1 MAPLGEE
8 AADNEIEI
16 EGEDDVEP
24 AKTVKNPKLPSA
36 EEVEIHNRTHIPY
49 RSWCKWCVAGRGRGD
64 QHSTK
69 PESGIPIVSMD

>member
-1 MAPLGEE
+1 MVAPLGEE

-64 QHSTK
+64 QHST
-69 PESGIPIVSMD
+69 